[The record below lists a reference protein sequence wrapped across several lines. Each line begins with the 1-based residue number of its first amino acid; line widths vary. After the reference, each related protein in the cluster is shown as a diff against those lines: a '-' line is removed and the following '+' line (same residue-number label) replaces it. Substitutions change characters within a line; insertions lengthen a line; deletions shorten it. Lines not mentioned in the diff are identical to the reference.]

1 MINELAA
8 LIKEIAYE
16 KRKVILASG
25 KESDFYVDLRA
36 ITLHPKG
43 LYLTSHLLFDLI
55 INKYSSVKAV
65 GGPTLGADPIVAGIA
80 LVSEMKKHPLF
91 AFIIRKEPK
100 KHGLSK
106 MIEGEKNLMPSC
118 PVVIVEDV
126 VTSGA
131 SSFKAYSI
139 AKDAGLNVLGIV
151 AILDRE
157 EGAKEFFDQN
167 NITFFSLL
175 KKSDIL
181 G

>member
-1 MINELAA
+1 MLNELTK
-8 LIKEIAYE
+8 LIKDIAYE
-16 KRKVILASG
+16 HKKVVLASG
-25 KESDFYVDLRA
+25 KESDFYVDLRN

-43 LYLTSHLLFDLI
+43 LSIVSNLLFEQITSKFPD
-55 INKYSSVKAV
+55 VKAV
-65 GGPTLGADPIVAGIA
+65 GGPTLGADPIIAGIC
-80 LVSEMKKHPLF
+80 LISEQKKRPLF
-91 AFIIRKEPK
+91 GFIIRKEPK

-106 MIEGEKNLMPSC
+106 MIEGEKNLSQNC

-126 VTSGA
+126 VTSGT
-131 SSFKAYSI
+131 SSYKAYTI
-139 AKDAGLNVLGIV
+139 AKEAGLNVLGIL

-157 EGAKEFFDQN
+157 EGATDFFKNN

>member
-1 MINELAA
+1 MLKELAN
-8 LIKEIAYE
+8 LIKELAYE
-16 KRKVILASG
+16 NRKVILASG
-25 KESDFYVDLRA
+25 KESDFYVDLRT

-43 LYLTSHLLFDLI
+43 LYLTSQLLFDLI
-55 INKYSSVKAV
+55 KEKFPEVKAI
-65 GGPTLGADPIVAGIA
+65 GGPTLGADPIVAGIS
-80 LVSEMKKHPLF
+80 LISEQKNRPLY

-106 MIEGEKNLMPSC
+106 MIEGEKNLALGF

-126 VTSGA
+126 VTSGS
-131 SSFKAYSI
+131 SSFKAYTI
-139 AKDAGLNVLGIV
+139 AKEAGLNVLGVV

-157 EGAKEFFDQN
+157 EGAKDFFEQH

-175 KKSDIL
+175 KKRDIL